1 MQSLGSSP
9 TAHSVAH
16 KHAHSPAEVRVL
28 AILLPQFLSK
38 GIQRV
43 FLMCKKFPT
52 RFQLLA
58 WLLVGIAIRCPTH
71 HRCPRVCAMASA
83 ATTTEAV
90 YKQQLAEGRS
100 EAYAQVTPRGA
111 RHFEH

>member
-1 MQSLGSSP
+1 VFSDEVP
-9 TAHSVAH
+9 TSWMA
-16 KHAHSPAEVRVL
+16 
-28 AILLPQFLSK
+28 F
-38 GIQRV
+38 G
-43 FLMCKKFPT
+43 
-52 RFQLLA
+52 
-58 WLLVGIAIRCPTH
+58 GIAVRCPTH
-71 HRCPRVCAMASA
+71 HRCPHVCDMASV